1 MREQAKVE
9 EWCKKLPHRTAN
21 YRKRKGQTTIISPGS
36 VLPKR
41 QSEDSS
47 TKGNRNRNC
56 VTLKSEM
63 VSGDSSTARTPFFQ
77 HEGLFYKPYLFDSLL
92 SQGEYMAAFEMK
104 ANLHF
109 LLLLKNFTE
118 KTCKVWDAMRW
129 PGEALGKE
137 GGVVLFLERHKPA
150 KEVDVLNLSALFLS
164 ELCSSRM

>member
-21 YRKRKGQTTIISPGS
+21 YRKNKGQTTTISPGS
-36 VLPKR
+36 VLTEQ

-47 TKGNRNRNC
+47 TKGSRNRAC
-56 VTLKSEM
+56 VTLESEM
-63 VSGDSSTARTPFFQ
+63 VSGDSSKAKTRLFQ

-92 SQGEYMAAFEMK
+92 SQGEYTAAFEMK

-109 LLLLKNFTE
+109 SLLLKNFTE

-129 PGEALGKE
+129 SGEALRKDD
-137 GGVVLFLERHKPA
+137 GVVLFLERHKPA
-150 KEVDVLNLSALFLS
+150 KEVDVLNLSALFPS
-164 ELCSSRM
+164 ELCSSHM

>member
-1 MREQAKVE
+1 MQKITSQDRQLQKEQ
-9 EWCKKLPHRTAN
+9 RAN
-21 YRKRKGQTTIISPGS
+21 TIISPGS
-36 VLPKR
+36 VLPKQ

-56 VTLKSEM
+56 VTLESEM

-109 LLLLKNFTE
+109 SLLLKNFTE

-137 GGVVLFLERHKPA
+137 GWVVLFLERHKPA

-164 ELCSSRM
+164 ELCSSHM